1 MLEDTLRLR
10 SGRLGIEDCTEGT
23 VGLFSGFV
31 GANDV
36 FAEGLR
42 DGFAVGTGE
51 SFRETSKRFGVSA
64 GGAEMAGAFAM
75 SGKPSLDGC
84 WATEL
89 LLSLTG
95 SSVILASSISPSS
108 TSSFPDAVLIIFGAP
123 FMLERQVSNL

>member
-1 MLEDTLRLR
+1 MLEDGLRLK
-10 SGRLGIEDCTEGT
+10 SGRLGIEDWTEGT

-31 GANDV
+31 GTNDV
-36 FAEGLR
+36 FAEGLKV
-42 DGFAVGTGE
+42 GFAVGAGE
-51 SFRETSKRFGVSA
+51 SFRETSERFGVSA
-64 GGAEMAGAFAM
+64 EGAEMAGGFAT

-89 LLSLTG
+89 LPSLTG

-123 FMLERQVSNL
+123 FTLER